1 MIMTEE
7 DDVVCEMV
15 LAQASDEEIVDVL
28 TRYKKVA
35 VVGLSPNNERA
46 SFRVAKYLMGNGY
59 EIHPVNPMHD
69 KILGKT
75 SYASLLDIPG
85 EVEIVDIFRKA
96 SAVMEIVE
104 QAIEKGAG
112 VIWMQEGIVNNT
124 AANRAREAG
133 LKVVMGK
140 CMLKEHAA
148 MVRSRE
154 DGV

>member
-1 MIMTEE
+1 MTEE
-7 DDVVCEMV
+7 DDMVCEMV
-15 LAQASDEEIVDVL
+15 LAQATDEEIIDIL

-46 SFRVAKYLMGNGY
+46 SSRVAKYLMGNGY
-59 EIHPVNPMHD
+59 EIHPVNPMYE

-75 SYASLLDIPG
+75 SYASLLDIPD
-85 EVEIVDIFRKA
+85 EVEIVDIFRRA

-104 QAIEKGAG
+104 QAIKKGAK
-112 VIWMQEGIVNNT
+112 VIWLQEGIVNNA
-124 AANRAREAG
+124 AANRAREDG
-133 LKVVMGK
+133 LKVVMDK

-148 MVRSRE
+148 MVHSRE